1 MEISYSW
8 LKDILP
14 TVELTPDGIS
24 EQLAS
29 RGAPVEIN
37 GDTGIEVEGV
47 VVGRVKS
54 VKKHPNADRLSIC
67 EVDNGYETLQVICGA
82 PVIHEG
88 GHYPFAGVGIELPN
102 GMKLKKAKIR
112 GEFSNGM
119 LCSEKELGLGADE
132 GGIMLLAES
141 TSPGQ
146 ALDEVLEGRE
156 IIFDVEITPNRGDWL
171 SHVGLARELTHTGP
185 GDLTLP
191 QIPGSR
197 DFNAETKKGDRVVK
211 HQGISIRIE
220 SPDLCPRF
228 LGVIVEGV
236 AVGASPDWLA
246 KRLRSIGKQ
255 SVNNIVDA
263 TNYVML
269 EMGNPMHAFDFDK
282 MKGNEIIIRN
292 AKPDEKVLALDGIEH
307 ELTSQM
313 LVVCDSE
320 NPQSLAGVIGGMDSS
335 VTEDTERIFLECALF
350 DPKVVRKTA
359 KSLGVSTDASYRFER
374 GVDPEGHLDA
384 VERALEVILAVAGG
398 KIRGPI
404 MEATPHPHTP
414 KLIDLRLARVES
426 VLGIT
431 FEKEELEKILLTLGI
446 GIEGSTKEVISTSVP
461 SFRSY
466 DITREID
473 LIEEVARVYGYDQF
487 PDTLSPYLPSSV
499 PDDPLFRLEEDIRKM
514 FVANG
519 IHEAIN
525 PAFANATEGVIE
537 ILNPIS
543 SEESH
548 LRKSLIH
555 GLLKNLE
562 YNLARSTRDIRL
574 FEIGT
579 VFIEAE
585 KELNKQ
591 GIESTHVASVLT
603 GLAAPPHWSGD
614 CQGSV
619 DFWTLKGIV
628 VKLARICGW
637 KSVSFESTKHV
648 AGEWVQSRYVEVVA
662 GGDQVIGSFG
672 QISPEH
678 FESPKWVGEVWALE
692 LRLPEKTLEKEDVQ
706 FQAFPQYPSVD
717 RDLACLLDSGVSA
730 NEVTE
735 KIKTVGG
742 DLLSEVSIFDVYEGP
757 EIPEHKRSLGVRMRY
772 QSFER
777 TLTDVEVDRSVD
789 TVIRSLLEDLNVQQ
803 RL

>member
-14 TVELTPDGIS
+14 TVELTPGGIS
-24 EQLAS
+24 ERLAS
-29 RGAPVEIN
+29 RGAPVEIS
-37 GDTGIEVEGV
+37 GATGIEAEGV

-54 VKKHPNADRLSIC
+54 VRKHPNADRLSIC
-67 EVDNGYETLQVICGA
+67 EVDNGHEILQVICGA

-119 LCSEKELGLGADE
+119 LCSEKELGLGPDE

-141 TSPGQ
+141 TFPGQ
-146 ALDEVLEGRE
+146 ALGEVLEGKE
-156 IIFDVEITPNRGDWL
+156 ILFDVEITPNRGDWL

-185 GDLTLP
+185 CDIVLP
-191 QIPGSR
+191 QIPGSPE
-197 DFNAETKKGDRVVK
+197 FNVETKRGDREVE

-220 SPDLCPRF
+220 SPDVCPRF

-236 AVGASPDWLA
+236 TVRASPDWLA
-246 KRLRSIGKQ
+246 KRLGSIGQQ
-255 SVNNIVDA
+255 SINNIVDA
-263 TNYVML
+263 TNYVMY
-269 EMGNPMHAFDFDK
+269 EMGNPMHAFDLDK
-282 MKGNEIIIRN
+282 IKGNEIVIRN
-292 AKPDEKVLALDGIEH
+292 AKPEEKILALDGVEH
-307 ELTSQM
+307 ELTNQM
-313 LVVCDSE
+313 LVVCDRE

-374 GVDPEGHLDA
+374 GVDPEGHMSA
-384 VERALEVILAVAGG
+384 VERVLEVILAVAGG
-398 KIRGPI
+398 EISGPI
-404 MEATPHPHTP
+404 MEVTPHPHAP
-414 KLIDLRLARVES
+414 KLIDLRTARVES

-446 GIEGSTKEVISTSVP
+446 GIEGSTKEVISANIP

-473 LIEEVARVYGYDQF
+473 LIEEIARVYGYDQF
-487 PDTLSPYLPSSV
+487 PDTLNAYLPSSV
-499 PDDPLFRLEEDIRKM
+499 PDDPFFRLEEDIRKI
-514 FVANG
+514 FVASG

-548 LRKSLIH
+548 LRKNLIH

-579 VFIEAE
+579 VFIETE
-585 KELNKQ
+585 KALNKQ
-591 GIESTHVASVLT
+591 GRESTHVASVLT
-603 GLAAPPHWSGD
+603 GLATTPHWSED
-614 CQGSV
+614 SQDKV

-628 VKLARICGW
+628 VKLVRICGW
-637 KSVSFESTKHV
+637 KSVSFEFKKHGV
-648 AGEWVQSRYVEVVA
+648 GKWVQSGYVEIIA
-662 GGDQVIGSFG
+662 GNQVIGSFG

-678 FESPKWVGEVWALE
+678 FESPKWGGEVWALE
-692 LRLPEKTLEKEDVQ
+692 VRLPERAPDKQDVQ

-717 RDLACLLDSGVSA
+717 RDLACLLDLGVSA
-730 NEVTE
+730 KEVTE
-735 KIKTVGG
+735 KIRSVGG
-742 DLLSEVSIFDVYEGP
+742 DLLSEVSIFDVYEGS

-789 TVIRSLLEDLNVQQ
+789 KIIRSLLEDLNVQQ